1 MRVDA
6 AVRLFRSVLV
16 TACVVSLAAGA
27 HVAGG
32 GVLPD
37 LALVAALTVL
47 TLVPVTLVSG
57 RRLSLPVFGGVLAGG
72 QLLLHGAF
80 EMFSGSASC
89 APAIG
94 STTGSAIASGHA
106 GAGMNHAVNLSQC
119 LPAGTGQMVPH
130 MIDAGVTPGMVMTHL
145 LATAVT
151 ALMLARGEDAFW
163 QLLAWLRP
171 LIRLPET
178 TPVTGWPEVPG
189 YQDNVPA
196 PPAWRNLSADPQRG
210 PPALRYLEAAPR

>member
-1 MRVDA
+1 
-6 AVRLFRSVLV
+6 
-16 TACVVSLAAGA
+16 VSLAAGA

-47 TLVPVTLVSG
+47 TLVPVTLVAG

-72 QLLLHGAF
+72 QLVLHGAF
-80 EMFSGSASC
+80 EMFSASGSC
-89 APAIG
+89 APA
-94 STTGSAIASGHA
+94 TGSATGSAMASDMGHS
-106 GAGMNHAVNLSQC
+106 GAGMNHAVTLSQC
-119 LPAGTGQMVPH
+119 LPAGSGQMLPH

-145 LATAVT
+145 LATVVT
-151 ALMLARGEDAFW
+151 ALMLAKGENAFW

-171 LIRLPET
+171 LTRLPET
-178 TPVTGWPEVPG
+178 APVTRWPEVPG

-210 PPALRYLEAAPR
+210 PPALLCVEAAPS